1 MQKVF
6 CKIET
11 KNPSGKPA
19 NCQPAGLPRG
29 EMIPYIQANPRNFQL
44 NRANAPNSAKTCIT
58 GHLSHLKTFIEK
70 NIFFEKKEKKK
81 EKKKK
86 NRKNRK
92 KMKKKEKKKERKRKR
107 RKKRKR
113 KKEKKRKKKIKK
125 EKKKK
130 NL

>member
-29 EMIPYIQANPRNFQL
+29 EMIPYIQANPLNFQI
-44 NRANAPNSAKTCIT
+44 NRAIRSNSAKTQIT

-70 NIFFEKKEKKK
+70 NNYFEKKEKKK
-81 EKKKK
+81 KKKIE
-86 NRKNRK
+86 
-92 KMKKKEKKKERKRKR
+92 KKEKK
-107 RKKRKR
+107 
-113 KKEKKRKKKIKK
+113 
-125 EKKKK
+125 
-130 NL
+130 